1 MLPSYHPHQVR
12 GQLANAHS
20 SSGGACSFRVLA
32 DTTRYPT
39 AAGCGVATVDA
50 QANAS
55 TTPVPAHCVPFR

>member
-12 GQLANAHS
+12 GQLTNALS
-20 SSGGACSFRVLA
+20 SSSLEGFRVLA

-50 QANAS
+50 QVSPSPDRARAR
-55 TTPVPAHCVPFR
+55 A

>member
-12 GQLANAHS
+12 GQLTNALS
-20 SSGGACSFRVLA
+20 SSSLEGFRVLA

-50 QANAS
+50 QVSPSPDRARAR
-55 TTPVPAHCVPFR
+55 ARA